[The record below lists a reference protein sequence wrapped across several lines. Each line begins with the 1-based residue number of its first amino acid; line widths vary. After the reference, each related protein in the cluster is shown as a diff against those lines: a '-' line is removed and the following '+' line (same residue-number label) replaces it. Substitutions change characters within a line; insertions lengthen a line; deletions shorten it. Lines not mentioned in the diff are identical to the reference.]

1 MEHIDIESLPKE
13 LVDQLAKEPSP
24 VGSGMCQAVLGAL
37 GSEPTSI
44 NMILIR
50 MYQNTG
56 KVFKRTSVMSECAR
70 LRKLGVTERVSP
82 GVYKLVDSGNMTAYT
97 GNV

>member
-1 MEHIDIESLPKE
+1 MMDIDIESLPKE

-37 GSEPTSI
+37 GSEPASI
-44 NMILIR
+44 NRILIR

-56 KVFKRTSVMSECAR
+56 RVFKRTSVMSECAR
-70 LRKLGVTERVSP
+70 LLKLGIAERVSP
-82 GVYKLVDSGNMTAYT
+82 GVYKRVDSGNMTAYT
-97 GNV
+97 DTM

>member
-1 MEHIDIESLPKE
+1 MENIDMESLPKE
-13 LVDQLAKEPSP
+13 LLDQLAKEPSP
-24 VGSGMCQAVLGAL
+24 VGSGMGQAVLGAL
-37 GSEPTSI
+37 SNEPASI
-44 NMILIR
+44 NKILIR

-82 GVYKLVDSGNMTAYT
+82 GVYKLVDNTQFVSYT
-97 GNV
+97 DTM

>member
-1 MEHIDIESLPKE
+1 MEHIDIASLPIE
-13 LVDQLAKEPSP
+13 LVDQLAKEPNP

-56 KVFKRTSVMSECAR
+56 KVFKRTSVLAECAR
-70 LRKLGVTERVSP
+70 LRKLGIAERVSP
-82 GVYKLVDSGNMTAYT
+82 GVYKRVDSGNMAAYT

>member
-13 LVDQLAKEPSP
+13 LVDQLAKEPNP

-37 GSEPTSI
+37 GSEPVSI

-70 LRKLGVTERVSP
+70 LRKLGIAERVSP
-82 GVYKLVDSGNMTAYT
+82 GVYRLVDSGNMTAYT